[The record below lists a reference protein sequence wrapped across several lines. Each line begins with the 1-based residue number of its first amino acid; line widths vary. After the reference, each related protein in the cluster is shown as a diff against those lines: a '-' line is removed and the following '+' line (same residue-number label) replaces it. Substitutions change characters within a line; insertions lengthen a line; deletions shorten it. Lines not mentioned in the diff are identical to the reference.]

1 MGNFIDPRKLSRVY
15 RFTFLLSGGL
25 AFAGEYFSFPVL
37 TNLAL
42 LCIGLLITAVGVE
55 LIVTK
60 RAAFRIGG
68 WAYTQAR
75 ETYKGLAAQLW
86 GIMFL
91 GLGLMAIVLALAKWM
106 FPAAAHSFYSNLVG
120 TPAGAGLALTFLG
133 LMAILYG
140 TIRVLAGSA
149 GVDLGRLTGLS
160 NLLDRMAGAVICVVG
175 LGLASFGILLI
186 IAPSIVFMMIAQVK
200 LRILHWL

>member
-1 MGNFIDPRKLSRVY
+1 MGNFIDPRKLSRIY
-15 RFTFLLSGGL
+15 RYTFLLSGGL
-25 AFAGEYFSFPVL
+25 AFAGEYFSFPIL

-42 LCIGLLITAVGVE
+42 LGVGLLVTAVGFE
-55 LIVTK
+55 LIITK
-60 RAAFRIGG
+60 KAEFRIGG

-91 GLGLMAIVLALAKWM
+91 GLGLTVIGITVAKWM
-106 FPAAAHSFYSNLVG
+106 FPAVAHSLYSNLVG

-140 TIRVLAGSA
+140 TIRLLA
-149 GVDLGRLTGLS
+149 GRLTGLS

-175 LGLASFGILLI
+175 LGLASFGLLLI
-186 IAPSIVFMMIAQVK
+186 FSPGIVFALMGQLK
-200 LRILHWL
+200 LRIQHWL